1 MNLGVSQQR
10 SVADRTR
17 RRVNRRL
24 MPFLFILY
32 IVANLDRANVG
43 FAGLRMSR
51 ELGFSDEVFGFGG
64 GVFFLGYF
72 LLEIPGTVLVEVWSA
87 RKWIAR
93 IMLTWGF
100 LASATGWIHS
110 AQQYYWI
117 RFFLGVA
124 EAGFFPGLVVYLSHW
139 YRPEDRGRAV
149 AMFMAAIPA
158 SQVVGAPLA
167 AVLLRVHWWGYDG
180 WRWLLTLEGLPAIV
194 LGLITLFYLTDRPE
208 QANWLKSDE
217 REWLAG
223 ELRRE
228 REARPRYSSWKALR
242 NPRVLLLAAILLLG
256 LAPNY
261 GLSLW
266 LPQMVQR
273 LSTFGVS
280 QVSLIAA
287 IPYLCSLPLM
297 LLTGWHSDRTGE
309 RKWHTAIPRLISG
322 AALTVC
328 FFASE
333 HIWITVL
340 MLSLATVGFYCAH
353 PGFWPLPNLFLGR
366 AAAAASIGLI
376 NSFGNLGG
384 FLGPYAIGFLS
395 SRTGG
400 FGWSLLLLSACAYAS
415 GLMVL
420 RVRLAPIRGAAERAL
435 RT

>member
-1 MNLGVSQQR
+1 MNPAATSQL

-24 MPFLFILY
+24 MPYLFLLY
-32 IVANLDRANVG
+32 IVANLDRSNVG

-51 ELGFSDEVFGFGG
+51 ELGFTDEVFGLGG
-64 GVFFLGYF
+64 GIFFLGYF

-93 IMLTWGF
+93 IMLTWG
-100 LASATGWIHS
+100 LMASATGWIHS
-110 AQQYYWI
+110 AHQFYWV
-117 RFFLGVA
+117 RFFLGMA

-158 SQVVGAPLA
+158 SQIVGAPIA
-167 AVLLRVHWWGYDG
+167 ALLLRVHWLGYDG
-180 WRWLLTLEGLPAIV
+180 WRWLLTLEGLPALV

-208 QANWLKSDE
+208 QARWLKAEE
-217 REWLAG
+217 REWLVG
-223 ELRRE
+223 ELARE
-228 REARPRYSSWKALR
+228 REARASHSTWKAMR
-242 NPRVLLLAAILLLG
+242 NPDVLLLSVILLLG

-273 LSTFGVS
+273 LSVFGVS
-280 QVSLIAA
+280 KVSLVAA

-309 RKWHTAIPRLISG
+309 RKWHTAIPRLLSG

-328 FFASE
+328 FFTTS
-333 HIWITVL
+333 HIWISVW
-340 MLSLATVGFYCAH
+340 MLALATVGFYCAH

-366 AAAAASIGLI
+366 QAAAASIGLI

-384 FLGPYAIGFLS
+384 FLGPYAIGYLS
-395 SRTGG
+395 ARTGG
-400 FGWSLLLLSACAYAS
+400 FGWSMLLLAGCAYAS
-415 GLMVL
+415 GLLVL
-420 RVRLAPIRGAAERAL
+420 RVRMGRSRAVPGVV
-435 RT
+435 